1 MAQGRDS
8 RVTRTAQ
15 MWSPPTSQTGTQQLH
30 TNCVEPHK
38 NNPNLVP
45 QYVEDGGVNEGK
57 AVLMKI
63 GADKIEINSQKAANK

>member
-1 MAQGRDS
+1 MSSA
-8 RVTRTAQ
+8 
-15 MWSPPTSQTGTQQLH
+15 PTSQTGTQQLR

-45 QYVEDGGVNEGK
+45 QCVEGGSGVNEGK

-63 GADKIEINSQKAANK
+63 GADKIETNSQKAANKMKPQVSWFGLCG